1 MNISTMILDTIQ
13 YLYENIFY
21 DLFAAILV
29 TEILDGVKCAGA
41 GVFVVLIEEYSVWTQ
56 MVPLCFAP
64 I

>member
-1 MNISTMILDTIQ
+1 MKI
-13 YLYENIFY
+13 IFY
-21 DLFAAILV
+21 DLVSAILV
-29 TEILDGVKCAGA
+29 TEILCAGA

>member
-1 MNISTMILDTIQ
+1 MLSTV
-13 YLYENIFY
+13 NIFY